1 MVLSK
6 NSEINP
12 MTFDYTWGSL
22 VGTISLVLITG
33 ITNPVFVDASLDI
46 ICGNTRSE
54 SYDVNVIIDK
64 KDGS

>member
-1 MVLSK
+1 
-6 NSEINP
+6 
-12 MTFDYTWGSL
+12 